1 MNRKYNNQ
9 SNERK
14 AVITMGE
21 TLTDGFSARSM
32 FFFGLPS
39 SKVFEDQPSVSEA
52 LTLAGLDF
60 VVGKRPAFDKKND
73 DSYCEV
79 PGKFVTYRMDTE
91 ATLGIVGSQYTPFD
105 NEPALA
111 LCDELLGFGAQI
123 DAAGSWHGGADVFI
137 SAQLQNG
144 IVVPG
149 EEDLDLHLLFRNNH
163 AGTGSV
169 SAYIT
174 PVRLQCTNMMSS
186 ALRKAVSSWKC
197 RHTQT
202 VADRVHEAA
211 AAMELVD
218 SYKVEYEATIQ
229 QLQETEFSMDE
240 VDEFLKELTTAE
252 RVQKSI
258 KDVYNTSETVTQGNG
273 WGVFNAITEAIDHYP
288 TRRTGPESRFASQL
302 DGPLQRMR
310 DRSMALLTRR

>member
-1 MNRKYNNQ
+1 MG
-9 SNERK
+9 
-14 AVITMGE
+14 AV
-21 TLTDGFSARSM
+21 LTDGFSARSK

-39 SKVFEDQPSVSEA
+39 AKVFEDEPSVSEA
-52 LTLAGLDF
+52 LTLAGLNYM
-60 VVGKRPAFDKKND
+60 VGKRPVFDKKRD
-73 DSYCEV
+73 GSYCQV
-79 PGKFVTYRMDTE
+79 PGKFVTYRMDNE
-91 ATLGIVGSQYTPFD
+91 NALGIVGNQYCPFD

-111 LCDELLGFGAQI
+111 LCDELLGFGAKI
-123 DAAGSWHGGADVFI
+123 DAAGTWNGGADVFI

-149 EEDLDLHLLFRNNH
+149 EEDLDLNLLFRNNH

-174 PVRLQCTNMMSS
+174 PVRLQCTNMLGS
-186 ALRKAVSSWKC
+186 ALRQAVSSWKC

-211 AAMELVD
+211 AAMQLVD
-218 SYKVEYEATIQ
+218 SYRVEYEATIK

-240 VDEFLKELTTAE
+240 VDEFLKELTNAE

-258 KDVYNTSETVTQGNG
+258 KEVYNTSETVTQGNG
-273 WGVFNAITEAIDHYP
+273 WGVWNALTEAIDHHP

-302 DGPLQRMR
+302 DGPLQRTR
-310 DRSMALLTRR
+310 DRAMRLLTNR